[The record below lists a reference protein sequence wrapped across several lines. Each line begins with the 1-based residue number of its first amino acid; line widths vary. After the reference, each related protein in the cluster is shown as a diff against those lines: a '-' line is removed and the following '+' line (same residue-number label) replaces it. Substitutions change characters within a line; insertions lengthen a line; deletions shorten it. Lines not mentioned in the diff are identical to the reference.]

1 MSYFY
6 YIYCHFSLCNHL
18 IPYKQDAWIGQMPKA
33 VLRRQDFDDFP
44 TSSQSDNYTYAV
56 IFPFCCCCSFS
67 IILWFEDCELLCS
80 FASGTQLTKIPVK
93 WLSVWLGYSCYF
105 VARVCYRKKF
115 FFLLFFFSL
124 FSSTLHHSNS
134 VAARFLGL
142 FHISLLNVYWHTWVN
157 LSAWS
162 VRLQHTFI
170 VRNVFKVC
178 CLKSVFLM

>member
-67 IILWFEDCELLCS
+67 IILWFEDCKLLCS

-115 FFLLFFFSL
+115 FFLLFFFFFIFFYLASFKQRCCKISRTISYITTKCVL
-124 FSSTLHHSNS
+124 AHLSKF
-134 VAARFLGL
+134 
-142 FHISLLNVYWHTWVN
+142 ISLECKTSTYLHC
-157 LSAWS
+157 A
-162 VRLQHTFI
+162 
-170 VRNVFKVC
+170 
-178 CLKSVFLM
+178 